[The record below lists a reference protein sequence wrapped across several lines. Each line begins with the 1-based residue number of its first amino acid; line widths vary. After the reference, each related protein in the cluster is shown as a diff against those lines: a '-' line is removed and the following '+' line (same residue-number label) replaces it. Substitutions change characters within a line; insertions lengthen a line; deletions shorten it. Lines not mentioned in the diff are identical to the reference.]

1 MENIDLSNIENDPQ
15 YSERIKEI
23 EEIVKAESI
32 EPTTALNILINAVQ
46 VTFDSDYFN
55 DLDKFL
61 IAKALT
67 CFKGYV
73 DSGENFTI
81 KVKED

>member
-1 MENIDLSNIENDPQ
+1 MENIENTELEQDPKFQ
-15 YSERIKEI
+15 EKIKEI
-23 EEIVKAESI
+23 EEIVKAEKI

-46 VTFDSDYFN
+46 VTFESEYFN

-67 CFKGYV
+67 CFKTYV
-73 DSGENFTI
+73 DAGEDFTI
-81 KVKED
+81 KVN

>member
-1 MENIDLSNIENDPQ
+1 MENNETTELENDPKYQ
-15 YSERIKEI
+15 EKIKEI
-23 EEIVKAESI
+23 EEIVKAEKI

-46 VTFDSDYFN
+46 VTFESEYFN

-67 CFKGYV
+67 CFKTYV
-73 DSGENFTI
+73 DAGEDFTI
-81 KVKED
+81 KVN

>member
-1 MENIDLSNIENDPQ
+1 MENVNINSLENEPQ

-23 EEIVKAESI
+23 EEIVKAETI

-46 VTFDSDYFN
+46 VTFDSEYFN

>member
-1 MENIDLSNIENDPQ
+1 MDNDPKYQ
-15 YSERIKEI
+15 EKIKEI
-23 EEIVKAESI
+23 QEIVNSDKI

-46 VTFDSDYFN
+46 VTFESEYFN

-67 CFKGYV
+67 CFKEYV
-73 DSGENFTI
+73 DKGEDFTI
-81 KVKED
+81 RVN

>member
-1 MENIDLSNIENDPQ
+1 MENMENTGQDDTL
-15 YSERIKEI
+15 EKIKEI
-23 EEIVKAESI
+23 EEIVQAEQI

-46 VTFDSDYFN
+46 VTFESEKFN

-67 CFKGYV
+67 CFKNYV
-73 DSGENFTI
+73 DSGENFII

>member
-1 MENIDLSNIENDPQ
+1 MENKENSPFGLIDE
-15 YSERIKEI
+15 ERIKEI
-23 EEIVKAESI
+23 EEIVQAEQI

-46 VTFDSDYFN
+46 VTFESDKFN

-67 CFKGYV
+67 CFKSYV
-73 DSGENFTI
+73 DSGENFII

>member
-1 MENIDLSNIENDPQ
+1 MENIENLQQDDTL
-15 YSERIKEI
+15 EKIKEI
-23 EEIVKAESI
+23 EEIVQAEKI

-46 VTFDSDYFN
+46 VTFESEKFN

-67 CFKGYV
+67 CFKSYV
-73 DSGENFTI
+73 DSGENFII

>member
-1 MENIDLSNIENDPQ
+1 MEDKDINIDSK
-15 YSERIKEI
+15 IKEI
-23 EEIVKAESI
+23 EQIVNAEKI

-46 VTFDSDYFN
+46 STFDSEYFN

-61 IAKALT
+61 ISKALE

-73 DSGENFTI
+73 DAGENFVI

>member
-1 MENIDLSNIENDPQ
+1 MENIDNTGQDDTLEK
-15 YSERIKEI
+15 IKEI
-23 EEIVKAESI
+23 EEIVQAEQI

-46 VTFDSDYFN
+46 VTFESEKFN

-67 CFKGYV
+67 CFKSYV
-73 DSGENFTI
+73 DSGENFII

>member
-1 MENIDLSNIENDPQ
+1 MENIENIQQDDTLEK
-15 YSERIKEI
+15 IKEI
-23 EEIVKAESI
+23 EEIVQAEQI

-46 VTFDSDYFN
+46 VTFESEKFN

-67 CFKGYV
+67 CFKSYV
-73 DSGENFTI
+73 DSGENFII

>member
-1 MENIDLSNIENDPQ
+1 MENTDNNQIEIDE
-15 YSERIKEI
+15 ERIKEI
-23 EEIVKAESI
+23 EELVEAEKI

-46 VTFDSDYFN
+46 VTFDSDKFN

-67 CFKGYV
+67 CFKSYV
-73 DSGENFTI
+73 DSGENFII

>member
-1 MENIDLSNIENDPQ
+1 MENNEATELENDPKYQ
-15 YSERIKEI
+15 ERIKEI
-23 EEIVKAESI
+23 EEIVKAEKI

-46 VTFDSDYFN
+46 VTFESNYFN

-67 CFKGYV
+67 CFKEYV
-73 DSGENFTI
+73 DSGENFMI
-81 KVKED
+81 KVKD

>member
-1 MENIDLSNIENDPQ
+1 MNMENIGNEELENDPKYQ
-15 YSERIKEI
+15 EKIKEI
-23 EEIVKAESI
+23 QEIVNSDKI

-46 VTFDSDYFN
+46 VTFESEYFN

-67 CFKGYV
+67 CFKTYV
-73 DSGENFTI
+73 DAGEDFTI
-81 KVKED
+81 KVN

>member
-1 MENIDLSNIENDPQ
+1 MDNIENTELENDPKLQ
-15 YSERIKEI
+15 EKIKEI
-23 EEIVKAESI
+23 EEIVKAEKI

-46 VTFDSDYFN
+46 VTFESAYFN

-67 CFKGYV
+67 CFKEYV
-73 DSGENFTI
+73 DKGEDFTI
-81 KVKED
+81 RVN

>member
-1 MENIDLSNIENDPQ
+1 MENTNLESDLKNN
-15 YSERIKEI
+15 ERIKEI
-23 EEIVKAESI
+23 EEIVNAETI

-46 VTFDSDYFN
+46 ATFDSEHFN

-73 DSGENFTI
+73 DSGENFVI
-81 KVKED
+81 KVRD

>member
-1 MENIDLSNIENDPQ
+1 MENIENLQQDDTL
-15 YSERIKEI
+15 EKIKEI
-23 EEIVKAESI
+23 EEIVQAEKI

-46 VTFDSDYFN
+46 VTFESEKFN

-67 CFKGYV
+67 CFKDYV
-73 DSGENFTI
+73 DSGENFII

>member
-1 MENIDLSNIENDPQ
+1 MENIEVNE
-15 YSERIKEI
+15 SEKNEDYQSKVKEI
-23 EEIVKAESI
+23 EKIVTAESI

-46 VTFDSDYFN
+46 VTFESEKFN

-67 CFKGYV
+67 CFKSYV
-73 DSGENFTI
+73 DSGENFII

>member
-1 MENIDLSNIENDPQ
+1 MENIETKEMENDPKYQ
-15 YSERIKEI
+15 EKIKEI
-23 EEIVKAESI
+23 EEIVKAEKI

-46 VTFDSDYFN
+46 VTFESDYFN

-67 CFKGYV
+67 CFKEYV
-73 DSGENFTI
+73 DEGKDFTI
-81 KVKED
+81 KVN

>member
-1 MENIDLSNIENDPQ
+1 MAEAYDEKL
-15 YSERIKEI
+15 KEI
-23 EEIVKAESI
+23 EEIVNAEKI
-32 EPTTALNILINAVQ
+32 EPTTALNILINAIQ
-46 VTFDSDYFN
+46 ITFDSEKFN
-55 DLDKFL
+55 DLDKYL
-61 IAKALT
+61 ISKALS

>member
-1 MENIDLSNIENDPQ
+1 MENMENTGQDDTL
-15 YSERIKEI
+15 EKIKEI
-23 EEIVKAESI
+23 EEIVQAEQI

-46 VTFDSDYFN
+46 VTFESEKFN

-67 CFKGYV
+67 CFKSYV
-73 DSGENFTI
+73 DSGENFII

>member
-1 MENIDLSNIENDPQ
+1 MENIENNDLDPNYQ
-15 YSERIKEI
+15 QKIKEI
-23 EEIVKAESI
+23 EEIVNSDKI

-46 VTFDSDYFN
+46 VTFESEYFN

-67 CFKGYV
+67 CFKTYV
-73 DSGENFTI
+73 DAGEDFTI
-81 KVKED
+81 KVN

>member
-1 MENIDLSNIENDPQ
+1 MDNIEQKDLENNPEYQ
-15 YSERIKEI
+15 SKIKEI
-23 EEIVKAESI
+23 EEIVQAESI

-46 VTFDSDYFN
+46 VTFESDYFN

-67 CFKGYV
+67 CFKSYV
-73 DSGENFTI
+73 DSGENFMI
-81 KVKED
+81 KVKD